1 MKHWN
6 LDDIDWS
13 LFDRTRIDDEIV
25 PIVKAASMV
34 EFNGGVYADYL
45 CNIFHDDE
53 AFKEAARNWAQ
64 EEVQHGEAL
73 RRWAELADPSFD
85 FDASFKRFADT
96 ITLPMDIDRSVR
108 GSLSGE
114 LVARCVV
121 EIGTSSYYSALA
133 DSTDEP
139 VLKEICQRIAAD
151 ELRHYRLFYQ
161 HLKRYQDIE
170 QLGVLKRLRVAL
182 GRIAESEDDELAFA
196 LRSGFLL
203 PGLSAAGLTLLPTAP
218 CRARHGDDVQG
229 HRAEA
234 AQPAEPRGE
243 PYRLVDADPQ
253 GQPHQSGTRGHA
265 GRLTL
270 PLPLRHI
277 SPGAYGTGAL
287 MIQTACCS
295 GQA

>member
-64 EEVQHGEAL
+64 EEIQHGVAL

-196 LRSGFLL
+196 YYAANDNGQGGPYDRDFCCQAYQQRALRFYRPHHVERGMAMMFKAIGLKPHSLL
-203 PGLSAAGLTLLPTAP
+203 NRVVNRVAWWMLTRKAG
-218 CRARHGDDVQG
+218 RI
-229 HRAEA
+229 A
-234 AQPAEPRGE
+234 AQRQEP
-243 PYRLVDADPQ
+243 
-253 GQPHQSGTRGHA
+253 
-265 GRLTL
+265 
-270 PLPLRHI
+270 
-277 SPGAYGTGAL
+277 
-287 MIQTACCS
+287 
-295 GQA
+295 QAAA